1 MVAVASNLSPES
13 RRSDSRSFERAPVGC
28 GSLVQATW
36 GVVRVG
42 RASDRGSD
50 ESEPPASAAISDAV
64 RRWERDDRT
73 LSRSAPGLVV
83 LLSPNDGDPIVLR
96 GTGFA
101 LWAALDPP
109 QSTEELAVRLA
120 AEFDAN
126 SATVRSDIE
135 PVIAR
140 LRAAGVLRLGS

>member
-1 MVAVASNLSPES
+1 
-13 RRSDSRSFERAPVGC
+13 
-28 GSLVQATW
+28 
-36 GVVRVG
+36 
-42 RASDRGSD
+42 
-50 ESEPPASAAISDAV
+50 V

-83 LLSPNDGDPIVLR
+83 LLSPNGGDPIVLR

-101 LWAALDPP
+101 LWAALDRP

-120 AEFDAN
+120 AEFDADG
-126 SATVRSDIE
+126 ATVLSDIE

-140 LRAAGVLRLGS
+140 LRAAGMLRLVS